1 MWWVK
6 NMVGERCGG
15 WKIWWVKNMVD
26 ESCGGWKMWWLKNM
40 VGERWGGWKIWWVK
54 DMLGKA
60 MLAKKILVEQSHWV
74 NPYSGWTITV
84 GERYGGWTCIWVNMY
99 EGEHVCGWKL
109 YGWTMTVD
117 ERYGGWTITVSE
129 RYAGWTITV
138 GEHVY
143 GLIARGWKLCGW
155 KLCWPK
161 ITVVEHGCG
170 SKLCGW
176 MLQWLKPHGTNSTL
190 ISWFWHLMHQNFVG
204 LDFVAIKACEVK
216 LLSVKKK
223 DRLQIVC
230 LVFCPLMGGLIYFK
244 VGYLQS
250 WIWSVPLIFRQLIFC
265 QPMRSRTN
273 GCAALIWSSNILS
286 GYGRSEK
293 GLCILKMSA

>member
-1 MWWVK
+1 M
-6 NMVGERCGG
+6 N
-15 WKIWWVKNMVD
+15 
-26 ESCGGWKMWWLKNM
+26 
-40 VGERWGGWKIWWVK
+40 
-54 DMLGKA
+54 
-60 MLAKKILVEQSHWV
+60 
-74 NPYSGWTITV
+74 
-84 GERYGGWTCIWVNMY
+84 
-99 EGEHVCGWKL
+99 
-109 YGWTMTVD
+109 
-117 ERYGGWTITVSE
+117 ITVSE

-143 GLIARGWKLCGW
+143 GLIARGWKLC
-155 KLCWPK
+155 WPK
-161 ITVVEHGCG
+161 ITVGEHGCG

-176 MLQWLKPHGTNSTL
+176 MLQWVKPHGTNSTL

-265 QPMRSRTN
+265 QPMEGRTN

-293 GLCILKMSA
+293 GLCPLKMSA

>member
-1 MWWVK
+1 MVGERYGGWKILWVK
-6 NMVGERCGG
+6 NMVGERYGG
-15 WKIWWVKNMVD
+15 WKILLVKNM
-26 ESCGGWKMWWLKNM
+26 L
-40 VGERWGGWKIWWVK
+40 
-54 DMLGKA
+54 
-60 MLAKKILVEQSHWV
+60 
-74 NPYSGWTITV
+74 

-109 YGWTMTVD
+109 YGWTITVD

-143 GLIARGWKLCGW
+143 GLIAHGWKLCGW

-176 MLQWLKPHGTNSTL
+176 MLQWVKPHGTNSTL
-190 ISWFWHLMHQNFVG
+190 ISWFRHLMHQNFVG

-250 WIWSVPLIFRQLIFC
+250 WIWSVPLIFCQLIFC
-265 QPMRSRTN
+265 QPMWRSDKQLCTFN
-273 GCAALIWSSNILS
+273 LIV
-286 GYGRSEK
+286 
-293 GLCILKMSA
+293 